1 MRSSPVVAAAVLA
14 ACAPA
19 AAQQAPPP
27 DPKQFVAKVN
37 EDLKRLFVESSTADW
52 IKSAYSTDDT
62 ERSADWKPIPA
73 HLLGNMWAQEL
84 LEYFRPLQG
93 WLRRQNQ
100 GKQCGW

>member
-1 MRSSPVVAAAVLA
+1 VVAAAVLA

-27 DPKQFVAKVN
+27 DPQQFVAKVN
-37 EDLKRLFVESSTADW
+37 F
-52 IKSAYSTDDT
+52 
-62 ERSADWKPIPA
+62 
-73 HLLGNMWAQEL
+73 Q
-84 LEYFRPLQG
+84 PLQG